1 MLRVVTHVAFTA
13 IQSAFAYKQSRNQTL
28 SNACELRTESNVT
41 RISCDVNVTDICCG
55 DVIYINGFYW
65 TTPPQKTLLCF
76 ETANVTFTCQNGTM
90 ECLGSDSVS
99 NNTGAPPTA
108 STSPNQTVSS
118 TSSITDDPK
127 SVPPAACCHSNQHS
141 PYKG

>member
-76 ETANVTFTCQNGTM
+76 ETANVTFTCQNGKYKIDEIIYEFPVYAFKGTM
-90 ECLGSDSVS
+90 ECLGSDS
-99 NNTGAPPTA
+99 G
-108 STSPNQTVSS
+108 
-118 TSSITDDPK
+118 
-127 SVPPAACCHSNQHS
+127 
-141 PYKG
+141 